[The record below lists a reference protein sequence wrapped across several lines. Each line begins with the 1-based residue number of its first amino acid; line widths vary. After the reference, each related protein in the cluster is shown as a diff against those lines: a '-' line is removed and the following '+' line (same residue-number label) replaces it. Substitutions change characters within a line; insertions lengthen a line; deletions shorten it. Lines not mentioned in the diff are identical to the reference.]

1 MSNHDAFFAGSRSM
15 PRKSSA
21 PLVNGPS
28 TPAKETGP
36 VTVPDFL
43 AAKTQGRRLTL
54 LTAYDYT
61 MARLVDAAGV
71 DAILVG
77 DSVGMVVQGHETALG
92 VTLDEMIYHTKLV
105 ARGITRSL
113 LITDMPF
120 MSFQVSP

>member
-1 MSNHDAFFAGSRSM
+1 A
-15 PRKSSA
+15 
-21 PLVNGPS
+21 
-28 TPAKETGP
+28 
-36 VTVPDFL
+36 
-43 AAKTQGRRLTL
+43 
-54 LTAYDYT
+54 TASDST
-61 MARLVDAAGV
+61 MAALVDAAGV

-120 MSFQVSP
+120 MSFQVSPPQAVDNAGRIVKEAGAHAVKLEGGVRMVPAIEAIVRADIPVM